1 MVDLEGGPAEPLIVK
16 VFRTLQHGDNPDVV
30 VQSALTREGSDRV
43 PMAIGHLSGAWDAP
57 GGSGLEHGDLAF
69 AQEFIPG
76 VEDAW
81 RVALVAAA
89 AGHDFTARARDLGV
103 VTAQIHA
110 ALAHALGTRRGHR
123 RRPRRARRVDA
134 LEVCR
139 GDGSRARARLPLGGR
154 RARHRV
160 RARRELACAATDPR
174 RLPPRPGPR
183 RARARLGRARLRGRA
198 AAPARRAGPAR
209 PHPSRRRRHAPLVRL
224 RRRLGRTRRRRP
236 STPPRW
242 AAACRVAFLEGYA
255 SVAGPADADD
265 VALVQA
271 LELDK
276 ALYEVVYEAR
286 NRPTW
291 LPIPLGAVERL
302 TTEEGTP

>member
-1 MVDLEGGPAEPLIVK
+1 MVDPEGGPAEPLIVK

-43 PMAIGHLSGAWDAP
+43 PMAVGHVSGAWDAP
-57 GGSGLEHGDLAF
+57 AGEGLEHGHLAF

-89 AGHDFTARARDLGV
+89 SGHDFTARARDLGV
-103 VTAQIHA
+103 VTAQIHT
-110 ALAHALGTRRGHR
+110 ALAHALGTVEASDDARAALVASMRSRYAAAVARVPSLGSRSAAVERVIESVRAANWPALQRIHGDYHLGQVLDVPERGWVALDFEGEPL
-123 RRPRRARRVDA
+123 RPLSERVMPDLTQRDVAGMLRSFDYAAGSVGLADPGVDA
-134 LEVCR
+134 T
-139 GDGSRARARLPLGGR
+139 A
-154 RARHRV
+154 
-160 RARRELACAATDPR
+160 
-174 RLPPRPGPR
+174 
-183 RARARLGRARLRGRA
+183 
-198 AAPARRAGPAR
+198 
-209 PHPSRRRRHAPLVRL
+209 
-224 RRRLGRTRRRRP
+224 
-236 STPPRW
+236 W
-242 AAACRVAFLEGYA
+242 AAACRDAFLEGYA
-255 SVAGPADADD
+255 SVAGPAQDDD
-265 VALVQA
+265 VALVRA

-302 TTEEGTP
+302 TTEEGTS